1 MNLQIQ
7 VIDNTADIAAGF
19 RCARD
24 TFGHQVHDGIW
35 TAFNPGWDTEEG
47 EAKCAERLSARFR
60 ATTSDKSGQPN
71 TVFLKATVA
80 DASQPAARKLV
91 GFAIWQQV
99 SAVDGYGDKPVEDM
113 SKTTNMEELYP
124 GQPDEQAY
132 LVALDR
138 SLHGQRVQLAKAK
151 AAASPPAIFVLDLC
165 CVFPEYQGNGI
176 AQKLVLWGL
185 DEAKKRNNTEAV
197 TEASSMGRHA
207 YAKLGFV
214 QEGDEITYD
223 VPEKFKHRQLPSNI
237 FMRTRP
243 EKA

>member
-1 MNLQIQ
+1 MNVQIQ
-7 VIDNTADIAAGF
+7 VIDAAADIVAGF

-35 TAFNPGWDTEEG
+35 TAANPGWDTEEG
-47 EAKCAERLSARFR
+47 EARCAGRLSARFR
-60 ATTSDKSGQPN
+60 AVTRDNNGQPN
-71 TVFLKATVA
+71 TIFLKATIA
-80 DASQPAARKLV
+80 DASEPGDQKLV

-99 SAVDGYGDKPVEDM
+99 SVVEGYGDKPVEDM
-113 SKTTNMEELYP
+113 STTTNMEELYP

-151 AAASPPAIFVLDLC
+151 AGASPPAIFVLDLC

-185 DEAKKRNNTEAV
+185 EEAKKRNNTEAA

-214 QEGDEITYD
+214 QEGPEVAYD
-223 VPEKFKHRQLPSNI
+223 VPEKFKHRPLPSNI
-237 FMRTRP
+237 FMRTQP
-243 EKA
+243 GEA